1 MSVEKQNS
9 ENRSDSQFK
18 VEFQQ
23 LVSEVFNV
31 PIEQVCTTEKYADV
45 IVKIGEDKI
54 NEWYYFELKTRNA
67 SKSSPPFGAVYM
79 SQWAKTIQVKHYYF
93 VLVEKTKD
101 DYRYCL
107 VSKERLQ
114 NYVTSANAFT
124 YIGISKKVEKKIYE
138 ESSVFKEQLKNVQ
151 RGKYTD
157 VLPERKPTPKGE
169 DGIRF
174 IQHILNCP
182 ILRKSVPD

>member
-1 MSVEKQNS
+1 MSKEKQNS
-9 ENRSDSQFK
+9 ENRSDSKFK
-18 VEFQQ
+18 TEFQQ

-54 NEWYYFELKTRNA
+54 NDWYYFELKTRNV
-67 SKSSPPFGAVYM
+67 SKSSRPFGAVYM
-79 SQWAKTIQVKHYYF
+79 SQWAKTNQVKHYYF
-93 VLVEKTKD
+93 VLAEKTED

-124 YIGISKKVEKKIYE
+124 YIGISKKLEKKIYE
-138 ESSVFKEQLKNVQ
+138 GSSVFKEQLKNVQ
-151 RGKYTD
+151 RGEYID
-157 VLPERKPTPKGE
+157 VLPKRKPTPKGE
-169 DGIRF
+169 YGMKF

-182 ILRKSVPD
+182 ILSKNVAD